1 MWSSVAIYSSVLLI
15 LQRCSKRLYEV
26 HKVISESTISDEE
39 FGSMEKRVSQYT
51 HET

>member
-39 FGSMEKRVSQYT
+39 FGSMEKMVSQ
-51 HET
+51 